1 MEFDLDI
8 LEQFFVE
15 VIEDYRKKIQEQEE
29 AGRIF
34 RRQKELAGEVD
45 RKMKEPCPN
54 LYHLVTDYVSCI
66 YDLNSIYQEQLYR
79 QGVKDGI
86 RLRSLVKDI
95 EDGKGQRWEQV
106 KEEKC

>member
-34 RRQKELAGEVD
+34 RRQKALAGEGG
-45 RKMKEPCPN
+45 RKMKE
-54 LYHLVTDYVSCI
+54 Y
-66 YDLNSIYQEQLYR
+66 
-79 QGVKDGI
+79 
-86 RLRSLVKDI
+86 
-95 EDGKGQRWEQV
+95 
-106 KEEKC
+106 